1 MVAQTDN
8 KMLYEYTQKANQK
21 YYPPK
26 KIINFKEA
34 DMGICGD
41 QKMQQRMKDG
51 GSVILISGGKEEYI
65 YCKCRTI

>member
-41 QKMQQRMKDG
+41 QKM
-51 GSVILISGGKEEYI
+51 
-65 YCKCRTI
+65 